1 MHGHESSNPVKP
13 GDVKNYKKIL
23 IVLDGSN
30 AVLKR
35 GLRLAQDEKA
45 RVTVLKVVP
54 PYEGDPHLTGIKN
67 LNEALNSAS
76 PMFADIYR
84 IAQSEAVFVKAR
96 VLSGRVPDRII
107 EVAEEEKCDLIM
119 IGANRK
125 KRGILSR
132 IFGDHSLE
140 KVLDRATCPVYV
152 VGLSCE
158 GNA

>member
-1 MHGHESSNPVKP
+1 VEP
-13 GDVKNYKKIL
+13 GKVKNCRKIL
-23 IVLDGSN
+23 IVLDESN
-30 AVLKR
+30 DVLKR
-35 GLRLAQDEKA
+35 GIRLAQDEKA

-54 PYEGDPHLTGIKN
+54 PYEGDPHLAGIKN
-67 LNEALNSAS
+67 LNEALNDAS
-76 PMFADIYR
+76 PMFADIYK
-84 IAQSEAVFVKAR
+84 IARSEAVLVKTR

-119 IGANRK
+119 IGASKK

-158 GNA
+158 G